1 MDGFKEILMWLA
13 LLLILAL
20 IGLSIYGAFI
30 GAEHAAELFNSV
42 PLQMFWFLLTVT
54 FIAATI
60 LFPSLIKR
68 PSLLLIHLG
77 CIGILVGS
85 ICASET
91 GHRMQQQLF
100 GKYKMRSGRML
111 IYEGHK
117 INKVMMSDYEGV
129 FELPFELGLD
139 DFRIEYYDS
148 PGNSGPLMPKD
159 FFSDLSVIKD
169 GKVVL
174 KKTIEVNHPL
184 HYGGYC
190 FYQYSYDDV
199 AGKYTVLNVVSD
211 NGLFILFGGF
221 ILLAAGLFGRCWLA
235 PVNRALRKK

>member
-20 IGLSIYGAFI
+20 ISLSIYGAFI
-30 GAEHAAELFNSV
+30 GAERTAELFNSV

-54 FIAATI
+54 FIAAVI
-60 LFPSLIKR
+60 LFPSLIKQ

-91 GHRMQQQLF
+91 GHRMQEQLF
-100 GKYKMRSGRML
+100 GKYKIRSGRML
-111 IYEGHK
+111 IHEGQKTNVATVSSHH
-117 INKVMMSDYEGV
+117 GA

-139 DFRIEYYDS
+139 DFRIDYYE
-148 PGNSGPLMPKD
+148 PGNDSGPLMPKD

-190 FYQYSYDDV
+190 FYQHDFDESS
-199 AGKYTVLNVVSD
+199 GKFTILTVTSD
-211 NGLFILFGGF
+211 NGLFVVFGCYV
-221 ILLAAGLFGRCWLA
+221 LLIVGLFGRCWLA
-235 PVNRALRKK
+235 PMNRALRRK